1 MPARQVWPR
10 CLRSAYCPSCISITG
25 VHAMAKYN
33 SKRLSDIKNDFERGV
48 FSVLYNSPKQ
58 RYSRA
63 VAIILLTMK
72 HVLRGLLFSWP
83 LYLLA
88 LAAYALPDSS
98 VWLVLLLLLP
108 AMYVSWT
115 ILSRGIKEDYENLI
129 EGYLLRSGYLGR
141 MIFHGKI

>member
-1 MPARQVWPR
+1 
-10 CLRSAYCPSCISITG
+10 
-25 VHAMAKYN
+25 MAEYN
-33 SKRLSDIKNDFERGV
+33 SRRLSDIKNDFERGV

-58 RYSRA
+58 RFSRLLA
-63 VAIILLTMK
+63 ILLLSIK

-88 LAAYALPDSS
+88 LAAYSMPDSS
-98 VWLVLLLLLP
+98 VWLVLFLLLP

-115 ILSRGIKEDYENLI
+115 ILSRGIREDYEHLV